1 MLTHATGSTDANE
14 AVKVHIIQPGS
25 EMIASIH
32 EFHPKFTYPIF
43 GEEER
48 IFGYKG
54 LEIDLK
60 FAAHDLRPNVIVS
73 YDKRFST
80 VGNTSAFDINRAL
93 KEFLPAEAF
102 VKDADYQRTIKEDQT
117 AQSFTPP
124 GGLISTYTRKGRTF
138 EIWAGSLLDPAVRKI
153 VDRMQVF
160 ISLFIEAGTPINTK
174 DFDWTLDRWRIF
186 FVYEKLTPPK
196 PSASPYSFVGYSTT
210 YRFFTMK
217 PTPIPLFTDV
227 TKQGSIAPNTLP
239 SRVRVSQFLVL
250 PPYQQLG
257 HGSAMYQAIYAE
269 IIADSTVFELSVED
283 PSEEFDKLRDMND
296 WKVLEPEFRKAE
308 IKINVV
314 VDTLRL
320 RRMPTAKLLNL
331 DVIKDIR
338 ARSKIATR
346 QFARQLEMYLLS
358 LVPFSHRARGGAN
371 MTTLMIRKSKAADP
385 NDKAY
390 YWWRLIL
397 KQRIF
402 KKNRTLLQQMDLEER
417 IPKVDESA
425 RGQEDEYEGLLLA
438 YATTAAR
445 DAGLLN
451 GGGGSTSSE
460 RKRKVIDDDD
470 DEEEEDAGER
480 KRARSEVL

>member
-1 MLTHATGSTDANE
+1 M
-14 AVKVHIIQPGS
+14 VQPGS
-25 EMIASIH
+25 PGITSIH
-32 EFHPKFTYPIF
+32 EFHPQFTYPIF

-60 FAAHDLRPNVIVS
+60 FATHDLRPNAIVS
-73 YDKRFST
+73 YDKRFPT
-80 VGNTSAFDINRAL
+80 VGSTSAFDIHKAL

-102 VKDADYQRTIKEDQT
+102 VKEADYDRAIHEDQST
-117 AQSFTPP
+117 QAFTPP
-124 GGLISTYTRKGRTF
+124 GKLINTYTRKGRTF

-174 DFDWTLDRWRIF
+174 DFDWTLDRWRLYFI
-186 FVYEKLTPPK
+186 YEKATPPT

-210 YRFFTMK
+210 YRFFTIK
-217 PTPIPLFTDV
+217 PTPIPLFSDA

-239 SRVRVSQFLVL
+239 SRVRISQFLVL
-250 PPYQQLG
+250 PPYRQLG

-269 IIADSTVFELSVED
+269 IIRDPTVFELSVED
-283 PSEEFDKLRDMND
+283 PSEEFDKLRDVND
-296 WKVLEPEFRKAE
+296 WKVLEPEFRKAD
-308 IKINVV
+308 IKINVA
-314 VDTLRL
+314 VDTHRL
-320 RRMPTAKLLNL
+320 KRMPTAKLLKL
-331 DVIKDIR
+331 EAIKAIR
-338 ARSKIATR
+338 ATHKIASR

-358 LVPFSHRARGGAN
+358 LVPFSRRAAGGAN
-371 MTTLMIRKSKAADP
+371 MTTLMIKKSRAADP

-425 RGQEDEYEGLLLA
+425 RAQEDEYEILLLA
-438 YATTAAR
+438 YATAAAR

-451 GGGGSTSSE
+451 GSGSSALSE
-460 RKRKVIDDDD
+460 RKRKVVDDDDD
-470 DEEEEDAGER
+470 DEDAGEP